1 MEAWARWQ
9 EGLFQRV
16 TALRSAYFV
25 PDSRTRERLS
35 LVVIDNIAA
44 MISAASEPAVV
55 ELSAQ
60 RVGRTC
66 RPEATAVTG
75 HLMDAQSAALVN
87 AIAGGW
93 NEVDEGYRPATCH
106 AGLYTLPAVMA
117 EVERQQGR
125 VSDVFRGLLAGYEV
139 ATAYARAFTPPKPF
153 RLHPHATLSTIGA
166 ATGLSTV
173 AQGDVPSVRE
183 VVPVAASMGMMGT
196 FAHAPRGLLMRNG
209 WAGHAA
215 AGGFTAVDFAS
226 VGLLSDVHEVRRL
239 FEEVLGFPMNDEEIS
254 SERETWAI
262 LDGYHKPYACCQYIH
277 SAVEAAHELVS
288 DSNRG
293 INPITVQRVIV
304 RTHPLAL
311 NLDNANPTTDLGAKF
326 SVPHCVASVLTFGS
340 TDSTVFSSDHL
351 DHPDIRR
358 LRSQVQIEPFD
369 DVGRPPHD
377 RPAEVTVELIDGTMF
392 SSLCMSAR
400 GGPDRPLDRDEILNK
415 AKALTIDSRPEFIEA
430 ASALLEGRIA
440 ERDSWSDF
448 LQTAGLRKSS

>member
-1 MEAWARWQ
+1 MEAWTRWQ
-9 EGLFQRV
+9 ERLFQRV
-16 TALRSAYFV
+16 TALRSSDFV
-25 PDSRTRERLS
+25 PDSLTRERLS

-55 ELSAQ
+55 KLSAQ

-87 AIAGGW
+87 AVAGGW

-117 EVERQQGR
+117 EVEMQQGR

-173 AQGDVPSVRE
+173 AQEGLPSVRD
-183 VVPVAASMGMMGT
+183 VVPAAVSMAMMGT

-215 AGGFTAVDFAS
+215 ASGFTAMDFAS
-226 VGLLSDVHEVRRL
+226 VGMLSDVSEVRRL
-239 FEEVLGFPMNDEEIS
+239 FEDVLGFPMNDEEIF
-254 SERETWAI
+254 SERESWAI

-277 SAVEAAHELVS
+277 SAVEATHELVS
-288 DSNRG
+288 DSTRG
-293 INPITVQRVIV
+293 INPISVQQVIV

-326 SVPHCVASVLTFGS
+326 SLPHCVASVLTFGS
-340 TDSTVFSSDHL
+340 TDPTVFSSDHL
-351 DHPDIRR
+351 DHSDVRR
-358 LRSQVQIEPFD
+358 LRSQVQVEPFD
-369 DVGRPPHD
+369 DVGPPPHD
-377 RPAEVTVELIDGTMF
+377 RPAEVTVELIDGTRF
-392 SSLCMSAR
+392 NSVCMSAR
-400 GGPDRPLDRDEILNK
+400 GGPDRPLDRGEILDK
-415 AKALTIDSRPEFIEA
+415 ANALTIDSRPEFIEA
-430 ASALLEGRIA
+430 ATALLEGRIA
-440 ERDSWSDF
+440 EGDLWSDF
-448 LQTAGLRKSS
+448 LRTAGLRRSS